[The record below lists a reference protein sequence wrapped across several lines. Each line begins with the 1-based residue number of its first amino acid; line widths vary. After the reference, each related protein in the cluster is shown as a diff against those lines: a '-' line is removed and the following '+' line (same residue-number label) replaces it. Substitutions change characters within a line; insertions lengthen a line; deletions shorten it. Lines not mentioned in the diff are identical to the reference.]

1 MPDGVIS
8 NLGLTAGAGLYA
20 NTGIVANTALTTSIS
35 SYEST
40 PLMANLLAAIGNAS
54 GISANTKVAM
64 AQIGANVD
72 GNYFPALGDAV
83 PSNVALSAGNVV
95 VLDPESGSPIGNV
108 PAPSVMTQLLTANTA
123 TYLGNGNFRVF
134 AQGFQTALG
143 WISVTNQVINSLAN
157 ASDYLGPTFTTMDD
171 LITGDLAQVNL
182 AFPAFAQDLTAAGVL
197 IDLGNLDALGTPA
210 ALLQQISKQ
219 GNMINGTLPAVR
231 DALLSA
237 GLTDQDISDL
247 VNDNRQGLLN
257 PNGLTDNQ
265 FDRLQKL
272 AYPALCTITGAD
284 LEDALTILAVTTP
297 NINALCELLDPIKIF
312 PNSFASLTLPTP
324 SGPILIY
331 DQDGSVNS
339 DVEPVLNSGSV
350 TPKGCNDLAKIVPPD
365 QAAANRALQVALQQV
380 KGIETLTL
388 PQLAESLR

>member
-1 MPDGVIS
+1 MPDGVVS

-40 PLMANLLAAIGNAS
+40 PLMANLLAAIDNAS
-54 GISANTKVAM
+54 GITANTKVAM

-83 PSNVALSAGNVV
+83 PSNVALSAGNVTV
-95 VLDPESGSPIGNV
+95 FDPDSGSPIGNV
-108 PAPSVMTQLLTANTA
+108 PAPSIVTELLTANTA
-123 TYLGNGNFRVF
+123 TYLGNGNFRIF

-143 WISVTNQVINSLAN
+143 FISVTNQVINSLAN

-171 LITGDLAQVNL
+171 LISGDLAQVNL
-182 AFPAFAQDLTAAGVL
+182 AFPAFAQDIEAAGVL

-210 ALLQQISKQ
+210 ALLQQISGA
-219 GNMINGTLPAVR
+219 GNMVNGTLPALR
-231 DALLSA
+231 EALLDA
-237 GLTDQDISDL
+237 GLTDQNIADL
-247 VNDNRQGLLN
+247 VSNNRQNIFN

-272 AYPALCTITGAD
+272 AYPALCNIIGAD
-284 LEDALTILAVTTP
+284 LQDALNILGVTIP
-297 NINALCELLDPIKIF
+297 NIDALCELLDPVKIF
-312 PNSFASLTLPTP
+312 PNSFISLTLPTP
-324 SGPILIY
+324 SGLILIY
-331 DQDGSVNS
+331 NQDGSINS
-339 DVEPVLNSGSV
+339 DIEPVLNSGSV
-350 TPKGCNDLAKIVPPD
+350 VPKGCDDLAKIIPRD
-365 QAAANRALQVALQQV
+365 QAVANRALQVALQQV

-388 PQLAESLR
+388 PQLAASLR